1 MGAFD
6 RIVQIIFREISL
18 SFGACDFVS
27 RNRSAVHSVCGR
39 WSTNNPIV
47 TLRLN
52 DLRGAKDLTQSLVV
66 NDVAMVNRPHFV
78 VSGIGQ

>member
-39 WSTNNPIV
+39 WSTNNSIV

-52 DLRGAKDLTQSLVV
+52 DLRSAKYVAQALVV
-66 NDVAMVNRPHFV
+66 YDVAVVNGSDFIV
-78 VSGIGQ
+78 GGIGQ

>member
-39 WSTNNPIV
+39 WSANNPIV

-52 DLRGAKDLTQSLVV
+52 DLRGAKDLAQSLVV
-66 NDVAMVNRPHFV
+66 NDVAMVNRSNFV